1 MRLLIDE
8 DLPRGMAEAL
18 RRLGYDVAHIRGDA
32 PGSTD
37 EQVLSRATAE
47 GRVLVT
53 ADKDFG
59 DLVFGAGLG
68 AGSGIILLR
77 LRGSLE
83 ARTAALVAAAEARD
97 DWTGVFA
104 VVTDG
109 GVRARP
115 LPRGG

>member
-1 MRLLIDE
+1 MRFLVDENLL
-8 DLPRGMAEAL
+8 LPIVEAL
-18 RRLGYDVAHIRGDA
+18 RREGHDVAWVRADA

-37 EQVLSRATAE
+37 EQVLARALAE

-59 DLVFGAGLG
+59 DLAFGAGLG
-68 AGSGIILLR
+68 AGSGVILLR
-77 LRGSLE
+77 LRGSIPTW
-83 ARTAALVAAAEARD
+83 AAALVAAAGERD

-104 VVTDG
+104 VVTEG

>member
-1 MRLLIDE
+1 MRFLVDE
-8 DLPRGMAEAL
+8 NLPLPIVEAL
-18 RRLGYDVAHIRGDA
+18 RRQGHDAAWVRGDA
-32 PGSTD
+32 PGSAD
-37 EQVLSRATAE
+37 DQVLARATAE

-59 DLVFGAGLG
+59 DLVFDAGLG

-77 LRGSLE
+77 LRGSIPTW
-83 ARTAALVAAAEARD
+83 AAALVAAAEARD

-104 VVTDG
+104 VVTEG

>member
-8 DLPRGMAEAL
+8 DLPRAMAEAL
-18 RRLGYDVAHIRGDA
+18 RRLGHDVAHVRGDA
-32 PGSTD
+32 PGGAD
-37 EQVLSRATAE
+37 EQAPARATAE

-77 LRGSLE
+77 LRGSIPTW
-83 ARTAALVAAAEARD
+83 AAALVVAAGERD

-104 VVTDG
+104 VVTEG

>member
-8 DLPRGMAEAL
+8 DIPRGMAEAL
-18 RRLGYDVAHIRGDA
+18 RRLGHDVVHVRADA

-37 EQVLSRATAE
+37 EQVLARAMAE

-59 DLVFGAGLG
+59 DLAFGAGRA
-68 AGSGIILLR
+68 AGSGVILLR
-77 LRGSLE
+77 LCGSI
-83 ARTAALVAAAEARD
+83 ATWAAALAAAGERD

-104 VVTDG
+104 VVTEG
-109 GVRARP
+109 GVCARP

>member
-1 MRLLIDE
+1 MRFLVDE
-8 DLPRGMAEAL
+8 NLPLPVVEAL
-18 RRLGYDVAHIRGDA
+18 RRQGHDAAWVRTDA
-32 PGSTD
+32 PGSAD
-37 EQVLSRATAE
+37 EQAPARATTE
-47 GRVLVT
+47 GHVLVT

-68 AGSGIILLR
+68 VGSGVILLR

>member
-1 MRLLIDE
+1 MRFLVDENLL
-8 DLPRGMAEAL
+8 LPIVEAL
-18 RRLGYDVAHIRGDA
+18 RRQGHDVAWVRADA

-37 EQVLSRATAE
+37 EQVLARALAE

-59 DLVFGAGLG
+59 ELVFGAGLG
-68 AGSGIILLR
+68 AGSGVILLR
-77 LRGSLE
+77 LRGPLE
-83 ARTAALVAAAEARD
+83 ARTAALAAAAGERG

-104 VVTDG
+104 VVTEG

>member
-8 DLPRGMAEAL
+8 DIPRGMAEAL
-18 RRLGYDVAHIRGDA
+18 LRLGHDVVHVRGDA

-37 EQVLSRATAE
+37 EQVLARATAE

-59 DLVFGAGLG
+59 DLVFGAGRG
-68 AGSGIILLR
+68 AGSGVILLR

-83 ARTAALVAAAEARD
+83 ARTAALAAAAGERD

-104 VVTDG
+104 VVTES
-109 GVRARP
+109 GVRLRP